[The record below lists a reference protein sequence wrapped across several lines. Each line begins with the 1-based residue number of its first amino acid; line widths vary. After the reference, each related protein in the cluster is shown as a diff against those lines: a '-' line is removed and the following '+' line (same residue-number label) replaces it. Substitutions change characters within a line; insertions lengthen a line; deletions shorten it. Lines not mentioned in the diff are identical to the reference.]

1 MSVISCNLKSF
12 FESGNH
18 VNVLK
23 IVLTIK
29 IYTIYANFG
38 TFNTPIYTNIVFA
51 RRTASFSLLHLTASS
66 IIWSEIEEHIAISIV
81 SLWAIMFQVSP
92 TQMWTLPAQS
102 HAASLALVSSIVT
115 TLDI

>member
-1 MSVISCNLKSF
+1 MQ
-12 FESGNH
+12 
-18 VNVLK
+18 
-23 IVLTIK
+23 T
-29 IYTIYANFG
+29 

-81 SLWAIMFQVSP
+81 SFWDIVFSGFSQL
-92 TQMWTLPAQS
+92 WTLPAQS

-115 TLDI
+115 TLDICL